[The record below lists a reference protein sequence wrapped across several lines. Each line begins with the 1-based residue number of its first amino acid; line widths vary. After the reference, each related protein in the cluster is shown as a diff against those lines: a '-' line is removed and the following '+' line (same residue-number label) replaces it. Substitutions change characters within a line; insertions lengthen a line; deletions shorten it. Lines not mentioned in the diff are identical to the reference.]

1 MNRRIL
7 IQVTAPA
14 AIIGFIL
21 LGTCLVSAWFVSQL
35 QINRSTI
42 LSQNVTT
49 LESAQQLEILLRRL
63 HFYCFLYLIDPDQSL
78 LGQIDTVNEQFQ
90 QRMDEAVQTAAT
102 REESDYLKQI
112 QDGYTRYRTEFE
124 RLRAEVART
133 RPRNFRE
140 LADANPIRHALEPCD
155 QLLRINKDMMVQTS
169 QESDRISRTVRT
181 VLILLGLA
189 GPASGLIIGFGMARG
204 LSRSIYQLSVHVHD
218 VAQRLDQ
225 DVASVSVAAD
235 GDIQTLD
242 QQLQYVVQRVEE
254 VAQRLQQHQ
263 REIIHTQQL
272 SAMGQLAASV
282 AHEVRNPLTS
292 IKLLVESGL
301 RSGLDSLTLEDLKVI
316 HGEVVRL
323 EQTVRNFLDFARP
336 PVARRARGDLREVV
350 SQAVDLTRA
359 RARQQDVEIE
369 TDVPAGPVEADVDA
383 GQLCTVLV
391 NLCINALDVMP
402 QGGKLTLS
410 LRRSADGLVLAVAD
424 TGPGI
429 AAGMLGRLFT
439 PFVSTKATGSGLGLS
454 ISRRIIR
461 EHGGEIA
468 GGNRPEGGACFTIR
482 LPAAAREPLA
492 ASRLLK

>member
-14 AIIGFIL
+14 AIIGLIL
-21 LGTCLVSAWFVSQL
+21 LATCLVSAWFVSQL

-42 LSQNVTT
+42 LSQNVTM
-49 LESAQQLEILLRRL
+49 LETAQQLEILLRRL
-63 HFYCFLYLIDPDQSL
+63 HFYCFLYLIDPDQA
-78 LGQIDTVNEQFQ
+78 
-90 QRMDEAVQTAAT
+90 R
-102 REESDYLKQI
+102 LKQI
-112 QDGYTRYRTEFE
+112 DAVNAEFQASLEDAAARVTTPEEQALVEQIKSGSARYQSEFE

-133 RPRNFRE
+133 GPRRNFRE
-140 LADANPIRHALEPCD
+140 LAEANPIRHVLEPCD
-155 QLLRINKDMMVQTS
+155 QLLQINKDMMVQTS
-169 QESDRISRTVRT
+169 QESDRISRTVRL

-204 LSRSIYQLSVHVHD
+204 LSRSIYRLSVHVHD

-225 DVASVSVAAD
+225 NVASVSVAAD
-235 GDIQTLD
+235 GDIHTLD
-242 QQLQYVVQRVEE
+242 RQLQHVVHRVEE

-301 RSGLDSLTLEDLKVI
+301 KSGPQSLTREDLNVI

-323 EQTVRNFLDFARP
+323 EQTVRYFLDFARP
-336 PVARRARGDLREVV
+336 PVPKRARWDLREVV
-350 SQAVDLTRA
+350 GQAVELVRA
-359 RARQQDVEIE
+359 RARQQDVELRAE
-369 TDVPAGPVEADVDA
+369 LPAEPVETEIDA

-391 NLCINALDVMP
+391 NLCINALDAMP
-402 QGGKLTLS
+402 RGGKLTLC
-410 LRRSADGLVLAVAD
+410 LQRSEDSLVLSVSD
-424 TGPGI
+424 TGIGI
-429 AAGMLGRLFT
+429 APAMADRLFT

-454 ISRRIIR
+454 ISRRIMR
-461 EHGGEIA
+461 EHGGELV
-468 GGNRPEGGACFTIR
+468 GSNRPEGGACFTIS
-482 LPAAAREPLA
+482 LPVEQ
-492 ASRLLK
+492 SVEV